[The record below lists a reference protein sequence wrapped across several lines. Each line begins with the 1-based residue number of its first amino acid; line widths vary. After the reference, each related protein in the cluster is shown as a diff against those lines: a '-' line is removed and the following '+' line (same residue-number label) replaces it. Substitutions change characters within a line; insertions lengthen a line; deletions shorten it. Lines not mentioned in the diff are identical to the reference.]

1 MAEIEPRRCGDYTRF
16 ATGEGKHKTVIDRK
30 QIGVWLTTQDFERV
44 KAEAIHQ
51 DVSMAEVMRQ
61 LVDLL

>member
-16 ATGEGKHKTVIDRK
+16 ATGEGKVKITLDRK
-30 QIGVWLTTQDFERV
+30 QIGVWLTNYQFEKV
-44 KAEAIHQ
+44 KTEAIRQ
-51 DVSMAEVMRQ
+51 DTTLAEVMRQ